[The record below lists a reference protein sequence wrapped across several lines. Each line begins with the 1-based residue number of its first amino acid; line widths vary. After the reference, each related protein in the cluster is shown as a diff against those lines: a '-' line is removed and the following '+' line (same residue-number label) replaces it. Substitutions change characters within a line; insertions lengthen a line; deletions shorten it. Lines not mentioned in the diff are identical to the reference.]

1 MAQIFPPLTYEC
13 QQGTQLHAK
22 QKTQLLT
29 NQSLWATTE
38 INKLPGILT
47 PIMIAK
53 QSRKEQEKKMDTV
66 GKTALRK
73 KTLSLEMALYFK
85 GATEKK

>member
-1 MAQIFPPLTYEC
+1 MAQIFPPFTYEW

-22 QKTQLLT
+22 EKTQLLA
-29 NQSLWATTE
+29 NQSLWATSE

-53 QSRKEQEKKMDTV
+53 QSRKEQEKKVDTV
-66 GKTALRK
+66 GKSALRK
-73 KTLSLEMALYFK
+73 KTSHLEMAL
-85 GATEKK
+85 